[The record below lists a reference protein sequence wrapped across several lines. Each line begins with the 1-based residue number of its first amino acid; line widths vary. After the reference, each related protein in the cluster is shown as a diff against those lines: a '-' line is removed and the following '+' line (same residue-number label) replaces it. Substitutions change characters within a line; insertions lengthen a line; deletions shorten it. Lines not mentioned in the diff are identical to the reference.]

1 LNQARAEQD
10 GSLNNGKKRCG
21 HEPVGDLVEGP
32 TLMSSPIFWAVIV
45 VAVVVAIAI
54 PVAKR
59 RAARKATA
67 EAARAL
73 AELRGV
79 AAECRISGH
88 VYQEY
93 DTGWRCATCGNHVP
107 RKDGE
112 LYGLVTDGKHERR
125 RNPR

>member
-1 LNQARAEQD
+1 L
-10 GSLNNGKKRCG
+10 
-21 HEPVGDLVEGP
+21 
-32 TLMSSPIFWAVIV
+32 TTSPIFWAVIV
-45 VAVVVAIAI
+45 VTVVVAIA
-54 PVAKR
+54 VAKLI
-59 RAARKATA
+59 AVRKAKA

-73 AELRGV
+73 AELRPV

-88 VYQEY
+88 VYKEY

-107 RKDGE
+107 RRDGE

>member
-1 LNQARAEQD
+1 M
-10 GSLNNGKKRCG
+10 
-21 HEPVGDLVEGP
+21 
-32 TLMSSPIFWAVIV
+32 TSPIFWAVIV
-45 VAVVVAIAI
+45 VTVAIAI
-54 PVAKR
+54 AVAKLI
-59 RAARKATA
+59 AVRKAKS

-73 AELRGV
+73 ADLRPV

-88 VYQEY
+88 VYKEY

-107 RKDGE
+107 RRDGE

>member
-1 LNQARAEQD
+1 MTN
-10 GSLNNGKKRCG
+10 
-21 HEPVGDLVEGP
+21 
-32 TLMSSPIFWAVIV
+32 SPIFWAVIV

-54 PVAKR
+54 AIPVAKLI
-59 RAARKATA
+59 AARKAKA
-67 EAARAL
+67 EAASSL
-73 AELRGV
+73 TELRGV

-107 RKDGE
+107 RKEGE